1 VSTGHEWLKLPQV
14 LIEIKMSRA
23 AFYRMRARG
32 KAPKLTKLPNGHLRV
47 RRSDLDAW
55 WRDLDSPAY

>member
-1 VSTGHEWLKLPQV
+1 MARDEKLKLPEV
-14 LIEIKMSRA
+14 LKEIKMSRA

-47 RRSDLDAW
+47 LRSDLDAW

>member
-1 VSTGHEWLKLPQV
+1 MARDDKLKLPDV
-14 LIEIKMSRA
+14 LKEIKMSRA

-32 KAPKLTKLPNGHLRV
+32 KAPKLIKLPNGHLRV